1 MGLGASRDH
10 LELTMPY
17 LHRGLRNPGPG
28 LGPPVP
34 AACQTPVSG
43 REGGAPGTREEGNP
57 RAGTMDGDRSSVRV
71 CEDDITPQP
80 HAFHL
85 ELIGK
90 PR

>member
-17 LHRGLRNPGPG
+17 LHRGLGNPGPG

-43 REGGAPGTREEGNP
+43 REGGAPGTRE
-57 RAGTMDGDRSSVRV
+57 
-71 CEDDITPQP
+71 
-80 HAFHL
+80 
-85 ELIGK
+85 
-90 PR
+90 